1 MANKVN
7 LGFFIL
13 VVLILYVNVGGESKE
28 DAKDNTSFVV
38 SLLFYMYIIKYITIF
53 TVNSLY
59 IHTHIYILLF
69 WWSPFIP
76 SRNLDDVFTYNN
88 MAL

>member
-38 SLLFYMYIIKYITIF
+38 SLLFYMYIIKYI
-53 TVNSLY
+53 
-59 IHTHIYILLF
+59 
-69 WWSPFIP
+69 
-76 SRNLDDVFTYNN
+76 
-88 MAL
+88 